1 MDLWRKQK
9 KIAAAFGAFLG
20 FMLLCTL
27 ISRAVYASGLPQVA
41 AEYPSRMAITHKV
54 EAEGVV
60 QQGMEYAVHALG
72 GLRCRAVYAHVGDQ
86 VTPETLLFEVDLEDL
101 QEQIAEQELA
111 IRKLSLTIRDQEEN
125 AGRSAE
131 QEKTQEERARED
143 YDRTRERTQGAVDQA
158 KEDLAAARKTL
169 EDLQNH
175 PVKVT
180 PEAERRKALEEYE
193 AWESGEGILWAQRE
207 QELKKILEET
217 KGDPGKSEEEKA
229 AAEQAYAEH
238 LAKKKKKPD
247 YSSEDSARQEWEKQA
262 ADLKSRIDAGEQS
275 LSEARK
281 NRDDALLEAK
291 RNVADAGIPSAAD
304 SSLEINRL
312 ELSVLKEK
320 LEHYKEIREKEGRV
334 YPESGGV
341 ITRIAVSPGERIP
354 DGASMVYADLDSPF
368 WFHTTLSKEQKKYV
382 NQGDTAKLALG
393 KKVREVSVDYVA
405 ESESNPELF
414 EVTVALP
421 KGQGTLGQSGVFS
434 VQTQSEIYSFCIP
447 LSALYT
453 DTNGRNY
460 VYLIREKSGILGKE
474 LAAEQVYV
482 RVLDKND
489 RYAALE
495 EDGIGSERK
504 VIVDADQL
512 LEDGK
517 IVRYK
522 E

>member
-27 ISRAVYASGLPQVA
+27 ISRAVYASGLPRVT

-131 QEKTQEERARED
+131 QEKIQEERARED
-143 YDRTRERTQGAVDQA
+143 YDRTQERTQGAVDQA

-312 ELSVLKEK
+312 ELSVLKG
-320 LEHYKEIREKEGRV
+320 IWRNR
-334 YPESGGV
+334 
-341 ITRIAVSPGERIP
+341 
-354 DGASMVYADLDSPF
+354 
-368 WFHTTLSKEQKKYV
+368 
-382 NQGDTAKLALG
+382 LA
-393 KKVREVSVDYVA
+393 
-405 ESESNPELF
+405 
-414 EVTVALP
+414 
-421 KGQGTLGQSGVFS
+421 QS
-434 VQTQSEIYSFCIP
+434 
-447 LSALYT
+447 A
-453 DTNGRNY
+453 
-460 VYLIREKSGILGKE
+460 
-474 LAAEQVYV
+474 
-482 RVLDKND
+482 
-489 RYAALE
+489 
-495 EDGIGSERK
+495 
-504 VIVDADQL
+504 
-512 LEDGK
+512 
-517 IVRYK
+517 
-522 E
+522 